1 MHHIYFLFPQFLY
14 YYLLLCFKLP
24 LILLSQYLLIY
35 FYCVFFFLS
44 SQVTTKYKKSVCVCL
59 VTQSCLTFCNPMGFS
74 LPNSSV
80 HEVFPASIL
89 EWVAISSSWGS
100 SLSRDWKYISCVSFI
115 GRWILY
121 HCATW
126 ELYNNITL
134 INTKLP
140 SIVFKTLLLNSSFP
154 TSFGI
159 IYNYFWICLLQ
170 KNRKR
175 RRVPNQ
181 K

>member
-1 MHHIYFLFPQFLY
+1 M
-14 YYLLLCFKLP
+14 
-24 LILLSQYLLIY
+24 
-35 FYCVFFFLS
+35 
-44 SQVTTKYKKSVCVCL
+44 CL
-59 VTQSCLTFCNPMGFS
+59 VAQSCLTFCDPMGFS

-80 HEVFPASIL
+80 HEVFPTIIL

-159 IYNYFWICLLQ
+159 IYNYFWRFVFCKKTGKEEEFLI
-170 KNRKR
+170 KNKIFHVFFTDIFIFQIRNVQISR
-175 RRVPNQ
+175 SVMSDSATPWIAACQASLSITISRS
-181 K
+181 